1 MKTEM
6 ERAGE
11 GPRVAVVIP
20 CYRVKRH
27 ILGVLAAI
35 GPEVAMIIAVDD
47 ACPEQSG
54 EFIRAQCTDP
64 RLQVVVHPVNKGV
77 GGAVMTGMA
86 TALAAGADIIVK
98 IDGDGQM
105 DPGLVGSFIQPIAA
119 GQADYT
125 KGNRF
130 YNPEDVRAMPTVRLI
145 GNAGLSLLTKL
156 SSGYWNVF
164 DPTNGYVAIDARL
177 AALLPNDKIAQRYLF
192 ETDLLF
198 RIGLLRAKVV
208 DIPMK
213 AVYADESSN
222 LVVSRE
228 MTRFLAANLTYFFK
242 RVGYNYFLRD
252 FNIASLELVFGIAL
266 TLFGLIFGI
275 ANWGTSAP
283 ATAGTVMIAALP
295 LLTGLLLLISFVN
308 FDAQQIPR
316 DPISGHLRKAQ
327 QSLPS
332 GQAP

>member
-1 MKTEM
+1 MQDTPIE
-6 ERAGE
+6 
-11 GPRVAVVIP
+11 PRVAVVIP

-27 ILGVLAAI
+27 ILGVLEAI
-35 GPEVAMIIAVDD
+35 GPEVAMIVAVDD

-54 EFIRAQCTDP
+54 DFTRAHCTDP

-77 GGAVMTGMA
+77 GGAVMTGIA

-105 DPGLVGSFIQPIAA
+105 DPGLIGSFTDPIAA

-130 YNPEDVRAMPTVRLI
+130 YNPEDVATMPTIRLL
-145 GNAGLSLLTKL
+145 GNAGLSFLTKL

-177 AALLPNDKIAQRYLF
+177 AALLPTDKIAQRYLF

-208 DIPMK
+208 DIPMR
-213 AVYADESSN
+213 AVYADERSN

-228 MTRFLAANLTYFFK
+228 MPRFFAANLTYFFK
-242 RVGYNYFLRD
+242 RVVYNYFLRD

-266 TLFGLIFGI
+266 TLFGLVFGL

-316 DPISGHLRKAQ
+316 DPISGRLRKARANLT
-327 QSLPS
+327 SDH
-332 GQAP
+332 AA